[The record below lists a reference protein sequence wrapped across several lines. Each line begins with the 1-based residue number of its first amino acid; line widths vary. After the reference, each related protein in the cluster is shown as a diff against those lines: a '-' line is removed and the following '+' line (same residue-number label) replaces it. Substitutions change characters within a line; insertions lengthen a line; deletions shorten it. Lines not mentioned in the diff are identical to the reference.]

1 MRDRVLRIVSC
12 SPSGGSPRITATS
25 AANGP
30 GSDHSRSSPSR
41 TEFEPLVLGAA
52 EGIADKIL
60 DCDQHRRD
68 ELRVLAH
75 RILGRHMGD
84 QQPGMTVDQEHVFDL
99 VDQRMLE
106 HDLGEGT
113 VQYARPPSAT

>member
-1 MRDRVLRIVSC
+1 M
-12 SPSGGSPRITATS
+12 TATS
-25 AANGP
+25 RANGP

-41 TEFEPLVLGAA
+41 TWSIPWCSAPVNEF
-52 EGIADKIL
+52 ADKIL

-75 RILGRHMGD
+75 RILGGHMGD
-84 QQPGMTVDQEHVFDL
+84 QQPGMTVDQEHVLDL

-106 HDLGEGT
+106 HHLGEG
-113 VQYARPPSAT
+113 RSSAPGLPAPFEPTPR